1 MILRSSKDVMRVVNA
16 INSANAG
23 VNSLNSIYS
32 SQDRIPNIADKSP
45 EILAPRNVSDT
56 VEVEGPENEVASSSN
71 IDIEALKQNFGINQG
86 FEAGIQPQ
94 FAVNS
99 SSGVIEGMEPGMHAG
114 GVFKPPYEN

>member
-1 MILRSSKDVMRVVNA
+1 MKVVNA

-23 VNSLNSIYS
+23 VNSLNSIYPN
-32 SQDRIPNIADKSP
+32 QERIPNIAEKSP
-45 EILAPRNVSDT
+45 EVLATRNVSDT
-56 VEVEGPENEVASSSN
+56 VEVEGPENEIASSSN

-86 FEAGIQPQ
+86 FEPGIQPQ

-99 SSGVIEGMEPGMHAG
+99 SSGVIEGIEPGMHAG

>member
-1 MILRSSKDVMRVVNA
+1 MLNA

-32 SQDRIPNIADKSP
+32 SQEKIPNITEKSP
-45 EILAPRNVSDT
+45 DILATRNVSDT
-56 VEVEGPENEVASSSN
+56 VEVEGPENEVANSSN
-71 IDIEALKQNFGINQG
+71 IDLEALKQNFGLNQG

-94 FAVNS
+94 FAINS
-99 SSGVIEGMEPGMHAG
+99 SSGIIDGMEPGMHAG